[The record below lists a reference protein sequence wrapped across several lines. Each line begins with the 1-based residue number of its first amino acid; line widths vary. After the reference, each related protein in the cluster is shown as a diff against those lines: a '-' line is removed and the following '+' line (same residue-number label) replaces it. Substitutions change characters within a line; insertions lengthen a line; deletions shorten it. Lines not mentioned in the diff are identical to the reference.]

1 MLRDFSWR
9 VFASTGDI
17 HAYLLY
23 RDHHQAD
30 SSAEEALPD
39 LAQEELGDSQAC
51 L

>member
-1 MLRDFSWR
+1 MLRNFSWN

-23 RDHHQAD
+23 REHSRCQL
-30 SSAEEALPD
+30 S
-39 LAQEELGDSQAC
+39 QEENEPDFAQPELGESKAC

>member
-30 SSAEEALPD
+30 GSSEDALLD

>member
-23 RDHHQAD
+23 RDHDQANGASED
-30 SSAEEALPD
+30 APFD
-39 LAQEELGDSQAC
+39 LAQEELGDTQAC

>member
-23 RDHHQAD
+23 RDHHQIPASGEQESAD
-30 SSAEEALPD
+30 F
-39 LAQEELGDSQAC
+39 AQEELGDQEAC

>member
-9 VFASTGDI
+9 YFASTGDI

-23 RDHHQAD
+23 REHHQTFAPQQE
-30 SSAEEALPD
+30 AEVD
-39 LAQEELGDSQAC
+39 FAQQEPGESQAC

>member
-30 SSAEEALPD
+30 GITEDTSLEF
-39 LAQEELGDSQAC
+39 AQEELGDTQAC

>member
-23 RDHHQAD
+23 RDHRQMDGAD
-30 SSAEEALPD
+30 EEASFD